1 MRMKFSNVATKE
13 EIAARKKRRSGVN
26 SGLPKARVQV
36 SQRDMKLIVRAR
48 AESQGL
54 IAFDESSEL
63 TAKQMAYL
71 MTLPANQKAHGL
83 ILAWPHQ
90 AHRVKELGDE
100 TQDQK
105 HDEVPR
111 LTLSEAEAQN
121 LVRAATTQGT
131 VPGVRQDD
139 KAQTD
144 ASS

>member
-1 MRMKFSNVATKE
+1 MSKKNRDPM
-13 EIAARKKRRSGVN
+13 EIEARKKRRSGVN

-71 MTLPANQKAHGL
+71 MTLPVNQKAHGL

-90 AHRVKELGDE
+90 AHRVKELGRE

-105 HDEVPR
+105 HDEVPGPA
-111 LTLSEAEAQN
+111 SAQPEASNQGP
-121 LVRAATTQGT
+121 VDATSGA
-131 VPGVRQDD
+131 VPGVWKDD
-139 KAQTD
+139 QAQTD
-144 ASS
+144 APS